1 MFFTFPRERWPVSRE
16 FVRTKLPENEIRHR
30 DLNFFTAAV
39 VRTNFCSAGG
49 GKLSVPSPFSTVDEI
64 SHYSN
69 SITKVQIILARVLR
83 GWKSGSIVLKI
94 NNPIAL
100 SLIAKELTKEEIE
113 HARDLLLIHAMPA
126 TVEAFNQGKLASL
139 LPVRDGRLIVT
150 TGRLGGNSLSRLLG
164 VNCLLMPN
172 TRIAHLYMV
181 LAHEYD
187 GQNKLAVE
195 NHRAAV
201 GTLARSR
208 NYVWVLKGKQLAKQ
222 VVSQC
227 TACRIERK
235 KLETQQMGI
244 LREEGPCYCL
254 PSLDSG

>member
-1 MFFTFPRERWPVSRE
+1 MNPSFFTFPWERWPVSRE

-39 VRTNFCSAGG
+39 RSNFCSAGG

-69 SITKVQIILARVLR
+69 SITKVHRILARVLR

-94 NNPIAL
+94 NNPIAS

-113 HARDLLLIHAMPA
+113 HARDLLLIHAMLA

-164 VNCLLMPN
+164 VNCLPILMPN
-172 TRIAHLYMV
+172 TRIAYLFMV
-181 LAHEYD
+181 S
-187 GQNKLAVE
+187 
-195 NHRAAV
+195 
-201 GTLARSR
+201 T
-208 NYVWVLKGKQLAKQ
+208 
-222 VVSQC
+222 
-227 TACRIERK
+227 
-235 KLETQQMGI
+235 
-244 LREEGPCYCL
+244 
-254 PSLDSG
+254 